1 MKNAFYFASGGS
13 SWPIIFL
20 RIGISARSILQIV
33 SMVLIMSLSCS
44 PDSRAAVEVV
54 RVIES
59 TAPAT
64 APGFPHLA

>member
-1 MKNAFYFASGGS
+1 VWKTLFYFASGGS

-33 SMVLIMSLSCS
+33 SMVLIISFNCS

-59 TAPAT
+59 TAPPA
-64 APGFPHLA
+64 AP

>member
-1 MKNAFYFASGGS
+1 VKNPIYFASGGS

-59 TAPAT
+59 PAPAT
-64 APGFPHLA
+64 APGFPDLA